1 MRTHYGPGLSPVAGR
16 LAAQRMA
23 ELLVNALEGRY
34 PVLIFRGM
42 SGTALAVRVSDELA
56 NAGVEHGMVYVRKP
70 EEQSHGTKLE
80 YDYDRDKANN
90 HGQVV
95 FVDDFIGMGTT
106 RRKTCEAASAIVRC
120 DDVWT
125 LTSGYMS
132 EGYSPRSAELSKGK
146 DSQ

>member
-23 ELLVNALEGRY
+23 ELLIEALDGRY

-56 NAGVEHGMVYVRKP
+56 TAGVEHGMVYVRKP

-95 FVDDFIGMGTT
+95 FVDDFIGRGTT
-106 RRKTCEAASAIVRC
+106 RRVTCEAARAIVRC
-120 DDVWT
+120 DNVWT
-125 LTSGYMS
+125 LTSGLMS
-132 EGYSPRSAELSKGK
+132 AGYEPWDARLDEGEHL
-146 DSQ
+146 